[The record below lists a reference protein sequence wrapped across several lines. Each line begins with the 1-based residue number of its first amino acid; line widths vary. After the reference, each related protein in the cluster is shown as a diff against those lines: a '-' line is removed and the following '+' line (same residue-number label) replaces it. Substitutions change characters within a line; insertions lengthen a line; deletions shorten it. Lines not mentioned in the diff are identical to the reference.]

1 MTRLRDFLD
10 VAPAEPVLVMPAG
23 LDIVDAAALADG
35 FRPLAPSRLLV
46 TRLDMVRRLG
56 SALAAAD
63 AAKAAFCA
71 VGLSPAI
78 GSGLRPIT
86 PLLLAR
92 LFLSESDA
100 AATALDTIPHPPPHR
115 KSGLS
120 GKTL

>member
-63 AAKAAFCA
+63 AAKAAFCE
-71 VGLSPAI
+71 VGLSQAI
-78 GSGLRPIT
+78 GSRSAEHTSELQSLMRISYAVFCLKQKNKTELRT
-86 PLLLAR
+86 VR
-92 LFLSESDA
+92 
-100 AATALDTIPHPPPHR
+100 
-115 KSGLS
+115 
-120 GKTL
+120 